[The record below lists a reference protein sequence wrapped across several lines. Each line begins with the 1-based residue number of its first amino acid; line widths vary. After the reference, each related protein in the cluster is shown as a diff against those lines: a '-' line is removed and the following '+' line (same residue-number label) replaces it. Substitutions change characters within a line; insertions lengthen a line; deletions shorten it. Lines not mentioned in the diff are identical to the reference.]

1 MNNEPTK
8 KNEKP
13 SSNFKEPTPEGKV
26 DEGNKAVKHPEDKDY
41 QQENPDF
48 KDPAKQREREE
59 QPVDPI
65 KQAPK
70 KDQ

>member
-26 DEGNKAVKHPEDKDY
+26 DEGNKAVKQPEDKDY

-65 KQAPK
+65 KQTPK